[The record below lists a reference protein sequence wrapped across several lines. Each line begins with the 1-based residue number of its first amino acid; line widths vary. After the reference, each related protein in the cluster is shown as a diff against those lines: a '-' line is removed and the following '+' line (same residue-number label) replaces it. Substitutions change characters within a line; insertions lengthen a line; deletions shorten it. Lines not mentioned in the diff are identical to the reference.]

1 MAPGPHAGCISC
13 RAIRKF
19 LHRHRVRP
27 PHLRSARQSSHNTG
41 MHPPIFHSKNDARAW
56 SVAFRAS
63 MTPAQRTT
71 IGARITERLTA
82 SPQFSETQT
91 VLAYVGA
98 KDGELDTRP
107 LIECALEAGK
117 KVLVPITKP
126 RGVML
131 WSRLGSLADLVSTPR
146 GLQEPHAS
154 AIALAQPASGLCIV
168 PGLCFRH
175 DGHRIGFGAGYYDR
189 FLATFAGA
197 AIALAP
203 DALTGVQFPIEP
215 HDQPVSAIFTEST
228 EYAAEPLISG

>member
-1 MAPGPHAGCISC
+1 
-13 RAIRKF
+13 
-19 LHRHRVRP
+19 
-27 PHLRSARQSSHNTG
+27 

-56 SVAFRAS
+56 CAAFRAS
-63 MTPAQRTT
+63 MTTAQRTN

-82 SPQFSETQT
+82 SPQFCDTQT
-91 VLAYVGA
+91 ILAYVGA

-131 WSRLGSLADLVSTPR
+131 WSRLGSLADLAGTPR
-146 GLQEPHAS
+146 GLLEPHTT
-154 AIALAQPASGLCIV
+154 AISLAQPASGLCIV
-168 PGLCFRH
+168 PGLCFRC

-189 FLATFAGA
+189 FLATFTGA

-203 DALTGVQFPIEP
+203 DALTGVLFPIEP
-215 HDQPVSAIFTEST
+215 HDQPVSVIYTESAT
-228 EYAAEPLISG
+228 YAAEPLISG